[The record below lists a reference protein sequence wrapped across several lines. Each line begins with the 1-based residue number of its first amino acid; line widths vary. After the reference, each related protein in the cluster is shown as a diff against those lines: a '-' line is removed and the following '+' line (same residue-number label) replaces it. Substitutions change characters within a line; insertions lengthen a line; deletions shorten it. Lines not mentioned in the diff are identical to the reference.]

1 MIGKTGP
8 QVMHGMMKMISLV
21 VGLIGIILILSIA
34 YFIKRVNNL
43 INYVLG
49 NDDLLINLDVPA
61 TTYTELPDYLF
72 VLSVYSKPINDRII
86 LGIYGNS
93 DRAKER
99 MGYYKKSFKYPENY
113 VDYRVDTI
121 PNNLKESD

>member
-1 MIGKTGP
+1 MTGT
-8 QVMHGMMKMISLV
+8 MKMISLLM
-21 VGLIGIILILSIA
+21 GLIGIILILSVA
-34 YFIKRVNNL
+34 YFIKRVNKL
-43 INYVLG
+43 IDYVLG
-49 NDDLLINLDVPA
+49 KDDLLINLDVPD

-72 VLSVYSKPINDRII
+72 VLSVYSTSINDRIVI
-86 LGIYGNS
+86 GVYSNS

-99 MGYYKKSFKYPENY
+99 MGYYKKSFKHPENY